1 MTRLHP
7 RRFTVSKMHI
17 WFCIPRS
24 LISIMVLTRA
34 TLEKL
39 GKEELI
45 SMFLN
50 NYEKLNNNLTN
61 LTNQLAQVHKTL
73 KRTKSQVA
81 VIKSFNKAFQNQII
95 SLEDSVRKINRIYDE
110 SVLKFQTLLI
120 KLRCVT
126 YRNRYW

>member
-1 MTRLHP
+1 
-7 RRFTVSKMHI
+7 
-17 WFCIPRS
+17 
-24 LISIMVLTRA
+24 MVLTRA

-50 NYEKLNNNLTN
+50 NYGKLNNNLTN

-110 SVLKFQTLLI
+110 NVLKFQTLLI

>member
-1 MTRLHP
+1 
-7 RRFTVSKMHI
+7 
-17 WFCIPRS
+17 
-24 LISIMVLTRA
+24 MVLTRA

-61 LTNQLAQVHKTL
+61 LRNQLAQVHKTL

-81 VIKSFNKAFQNQII
+81 VIKSVNMAFQNQII
-95 SLEDSVRKINRIYDE
+95 SLKTVFEK
-110 SVLKFQTLLI
+110 
-120 KLRCVT
+120 
-126 YRNRYW
+126 

>member
-1 MTRLHP
+1 
-7 RRFTVSKMHI
+7 
-17 WFCIPRS
+17 
-24 LISIMVLTRA
+24 MVLTRA

-81 VIKSFNKAFQNQII
+81 VIKSVNMAFQNQII
-95 SLEDSVRKINRIYDE
+95 SLEDSVRKMNRIYDE
-110 SVLKFQTLLI
+110 NVLKFQTLLI

>member
-1 MTRLHP
+1 
-7 RRFTVSKMHI
+7 
-17 WFCIPRS
+17 
-24 LISIMVLTRA
+24 MVLTRA

-81 VIKSFNKAFQNQII
+81 VIKSVNMAFQNQII
-95 SLEDSVRKINRIYDE
+95 SLEDSVRKMKRIYDE
-110 SVLKFQTLLI
+110 NVLKFQTLLI

-126 YRNRYW
+126 YRNGYW

>member
-1 MTRLHP
+1 
-7 RRFTVSKMHI
+7 
-17 WFCIPRS
+17 
-24 LISIMVLTRA
+24 MVLTRA

-50 NYEKLNNNLTN
+50 NYEKLNNNVTN
-61 LTNQLAQVHKTL
+61 LTNQLAQVDKTL

-81 VIKSFNKAFQNQII
+81 VSKSVNKAFQNQII
-95 SLEDSVRKINRIYDE
+95 SLEESVRKMNRIYDE
-110 SVLKFQTLLI
+110 NVLKFQTLLI

-126 YRNRYW
+126 YRNGYW

>member
-1 MTRLHP
+1 
-7 RRFTVSKMHI
+7 
-17 WFCIPRS
+17 
-24 LISIMVLTRA
+24 MVLTRA

-110 SVLKFQTLLI
+110 NVLKFQTLLI

>member
-1 MTRLHP
+1 
-7 RRFTVSKMHI
+7 
-17 WFCIPRS
+17 
-24 LISIMVLTRA
+24 MVLTRA

-81 VIKSFNKAFQNQII
+81 VIKSVNMAFQNQII
-95 SLEDSVRKINRIYDE
+95 SLEDSVRKMNRIYDE
-110 SVLKFQTLLI
+110 NVLKFETLLI

-126 YRNRYW
+126 YRNGYW

>member
-1 MTRLHP
+1 
-7 RRFTVSKMHI
+7 
-17 WFCIPRS
+17 
-24 LISIMVLTRA
+24 MVLTRA

-81 VIKSFNKAFQNQII
+81 VIKSVNMAFQNQII
-95 SLEDSVRKINRIYDE
+95 SLEDSVRKMNRIYDE
-110 SVLKFQTLLI
+110 NVLKFQTLLI

-126 YRNRYW
+126 YRNGYW

>member
-1 MTRLHP
+1 
-7 RRFTVSKMHI
+7 
-17 WFCIPRS
+17 
-24 LISIMVLTRA
+24 MVLTRA

-81 VIKSFNKAFQNQII
+81 VIKSVNMAFQNQII
-95 SLEDSVRKINRIYDE
+95 SLEDSVRKMNRIYDE
-110 SVLKFQTLLI
+110 NVLKFQTLLI
-120 KLRCVT
+120 KLRCVA
-126 YRNRYW
+126 YRNGYW

>member
-1 MTRLHP
+1 
-7 RRFTVSKMHI
+7 
-17 WFCIPRS
+17 
-24 LISIMVLTRA
+24 MVLTRA

-61 LTNQLAQVHKTL
+61 LTNQLAQVHNTL

-95 SLEDSVRKINRIYDE
+95 SLEDSVRKINRICDE
-110 SVLKFQTLLI
+110 NVLKFQTLLI